1 MPMPI
6 IRISTT
12 GTGTSR
18 GRDERVQRVALGFL
32 KTKKTRREA
41 AARQPHFPETAEAAV
56 PARPALVV
64 LAHPAIHRSR
74 ANAALLEVAR
84 RRPDVTVHDLYR
96 KYPDFL
102 IDVPAEQ
109 KMLLA
114 HQLIVLQYPIYWYS
128 CPALL
133 KEWFDAV
140 LLHGFAF
147 GRTGTKLRGKTLMV
161 AVTAGGDHATYRA
174 DGMNRFSMAEF
185 LRPME
190 ATAHL
195 CGLTW
200 AQPFILHDA
209 IRIKDGDR
217 SLAADAYD
225 AHLEDAIAQVSR

>member
-1 MPMPI
+1 
-6 IRISTT
+6 
-12 GTGTSR
+12 
-18 GRDERVQRVALGFL
+18 VALGFL
-32 KTKKTRREA
+32 KTRKTRREEV
-41 AARQPHFPETAEAAV
+41 ARQPHPPGTAEAAA
-56 PARPALVV
+56 PARPALVI
-64 LAHPAIHRSR
+64 LAHPAIQRSR
-74 ANAALLEVAR
+74 ANATLLEVAS

-109 KMLLA
+109 KKLLA

-140 LLHGFAF
+140 LQHGFAF
-147 GRTGTKLRGKTLMV
+147 GRTGTQLRGKTLMV
-161 AVTAGGDHATYRA
+161 AVTAGGDHHAYRPE
-174 DGMNRFSMAEF
+174 GMNRFSMADF

-195 CGLTW
+195 CGLEW
-200 AQPFILHDA
+200 AQPFVLHDA
-209 IRIKDGDR
+209 IRISEDDR
-217 SLAADAYD
+217 KLAADAYD

>member
-1 MPMPI
+1 M
-6 IRISTT
+6 
-12 GTGTSR
+12 
-18 GRDERVQRVALGFL
+18 ALGFL
-32 KTKKTRREA
+32 KTRKTRREDGT
-41 AARQPHFPETAEAAV
+41 RQTRPPETAEPAV
-56 PARPALVV
+56 PARPALLV

-74 ANAALLEVAR
+74 ANAALLEAAR

-109 KMLLA
+109 KKLLT
-114 HQLIVLQYPIYWYS
+114 HQLIILQYPFYWYS

-147 GRTGTKLRGKTLMV
+147 GRTGTQLRGKTLMV
-161 AVTAGGDHATYRA
+161 AVTAGGDHHAYRA
-174 DGMNRFSMAEF
+174 EGMNRFSVGEF

-200 AQPFILHDA
+200 AQPFVLHDA
-209 IRIKDGDR
+209 IRISEDDR
-217 SLAADAYD
+217 RLAADAYD

>member
-1 MPMPI
+1 M
-6 IRISTT
+6 
-12 GTGTSR
+12 
-18 GRDERVQRVALGFL
+18 QRVALGFL
-32 KTKKTRREA
+32 K
-41 AARQPHFPETAEAAV
+41 ARKSRSASGPRPPQAAEASDEVV
-56 PARPALVV
+56 PGRTALLI

-74 ANAALLEVAR
+74 ANAALLETAR

-102 IDVPAEQ
+102 IDVRAEQ
-109 KMLLA
+109 KKLVE

-147 GRTGTKLRGKTLMV
+147 GRTGTQLHGKTLMV
-161 AVTAGGDHATYRA
+161 AVTAGGDHATYRPE
-174 DGMNRFSMAEF
+174 GLNRFSMTEF

-195 CGLTW
+195 CGLNW
-200 AQPFILHDA
+200 AQPFVLHDA
-209 IRIKDGDR
+209 IRISADDR
-217 SLAADAYD
+217 KLAADAYD